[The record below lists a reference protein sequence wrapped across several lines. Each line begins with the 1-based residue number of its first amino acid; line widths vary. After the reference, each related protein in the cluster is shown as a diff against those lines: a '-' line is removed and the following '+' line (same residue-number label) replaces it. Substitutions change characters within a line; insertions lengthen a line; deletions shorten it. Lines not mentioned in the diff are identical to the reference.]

1 MSRCHPASGAGA
13 DRGTVSVCGLLLGR
27 LSRTGGRMYRPGSG
41 GFYGQIRHRHLLLLQ
56 RGRPL
61 MQDYSELVAHPTDT
75 EESIAVQ
82 DGSQHSDS
90 PRTSR
95 ERSKA

>member
-1 MSRCHPASGAGA
+1 MEE
-13 DRGTVSVCGLLLGR
+13 
-27 LSRTGGRMYRPGSG
+27 
-41 GFYGQIRHRHLLLLQ
+41 
-56 RGRPL
+56 
-61 MQDYSELVAHPTDT
+61 YSELVAHPTDT

-82 DGSQHSDS
+82 DVSQHSDS